1 MRYRFH
7 GSIAAMAAAASI
19 FALTA
24 QPAVAQAPKAASAAK
39 TWAQPKTPW
48 GDPDLQGTWTSDDC
62 IGTPMNRPAKFGNR
76 LYYTEQ
82 ELADREKQIEKQH
95 ANDLVETVAQD
106 ARVGTGPPSH
116 WGERARR
123 PCKQTSLVVDP
134 PDGQTPAL
142 VPEALARPRGEAATN
157 NSPKADSW
165 LDFSTYIRCITRG
178 VVGSI
183 YPVVYGNGQEIVQS
197 PGYVSIMQEM
207 VHEARIVPLDG
218 RPHASA
224 NIRTYMGDPRGHW
237 EGNTLVVE
245 TTNFLGGKT
254 SASANGW
261 GTPLTD
267 ALKLVERYTRVG
279 PNEMRYEVTVDD
291 PKTYVRP
298 FKIGFPLT
306 QEPGYQN
313 FEYACHEG
321 NYAMFDSLSGARA
334 DEKKAAAKAAEVKK

>member
-1 MRYRFH
+1 M
-7 GSIAAMAAAASI
+7 MAAVSI
-19 FALTA
+19 FLLIAL
-24 QPAVAQAPKAASAAK
+24 PAVAQAPKSRSAASP
-39 TWAQPKTPW
+39 WAQPKTPW

-82 ELADREKQIEKQH
+82 ELSERQKQIEKQH
-95 ANDLVETVAQD
+95 ENDLVETVAPD

-123 PCKQTSLVVDP
+123 PCEQTSLVVDP

-142 VPEALARPRGEAATN
+142 VPEARSRFAGEPATN
-157 NSPKADSW
+157 NNPKADSW
-165 LDFSTYIRCITRG
+165 EDFSYYIRCITRG

-183 YPVVYGNGQEIVQS
+183 YPVVYGNGQEIVQA

-207 VHEARIVPLDG
+207 VHEARIIPLNDD

-224 NIRTYMGDPRGHW
+224 QIRTYMGDPRGHW
-237 EGNTLVVE
+237 DGNTLVVE
-245 TTNFLGGKT
+245 TTNFLGNKT

-261 GTPLTD
+261 GTPLSD

-306 QEPGYQN
+306 QEPGYRN

-334 DEKKAAAKAAEVKK
+334 KEREKAAAAAVKKQ

>member
-1 MRYRFH
+1 MCWQP
-7 GSIAAMAAAASI
+7 G
-19 FALTA
+19 
-24 QPAVAQAPKAASAAK
+24 PAVAQAPKSPAAGK
-39 TWAQPKTPW
+39 TWVQQKTPW
-48 GDPDLQGTWTSDDC
+48 GDPDLQGTWTGDDC
-62 IGTPMNRPAKFGNR
+62 IGTPLNRPAKFSTR
-76 LYYTEQ
+76 LNYTEQ
-82 ELADREKQIEKQH
+82 ELAEREKVIAKQH
-95 ANDLVETVAQD
+95 ENDLVETVVPD
-106 ARVGTGPPSH
+106 ARVGTGPPNH

-123 PCKQTSLVVDP
+123 PCRQTSLVVDP

-142 VPEALARPRGEAATN
+142 VPEAQNRPRGEDAN
-157 NSPKADSW
+157 NQTPKADSW
-165 LDFSTYIRCITRG
+165 EDFSYYIRCITRG

-183 YPVVYGNGQEIVQS
+183 YPVVYGNGQEIVQA
-197 PGYVSIMQEM
+197 PGYVTIMQEM
-207 VHEARIVPLDG
+207 VHEARVIPLDG

-224 NIRTYMGDPRGHW
+224 KIRTYMGDPRGHW

-245 TTNFLGGKT
+245 TTNFLGNKT

-291 PKTYVRP
+291 PGTYVRP

-306 QEPGYQN
+306 QEPGYKN

-334 DEKKAAAKAAEVKK
+334 KEKQAATAAPGK